1 MLDTSTAK
9 TKFPAFIVT
18 LGIFTYIRRLAYAL
32 STGYP
37 IALSDPLFKSSRY
50 GTVFATLMPVF
61 IVAFVYVNAFF
72 YFGYTMFDRHIY
84 AVGGVE
90 EASSPNGGVLV
101 GRVYSSGHPTAG
113 IGFGLDA
120 IATVTLGG
128 TSFTGGVGKIQGTI
142 IGAVIIGGLNND
154 LTLLV
159 VDYYRQLV
167 IKGAVIIL
175 TVPLDR
181 LRSK

>member
-1 MLDTSTAK
+1 MLDTSTTK

-37 IALSDPLFKSSRY
+37 IVLADPLFKSSRY
-50 GTVFATLMPVF
+50 GTVFVTLMPVF
-61 IVAFVYVNAFF
+61 IMASVYVSAS
-72 YFGYTMFDRHIY
+72 YTVFNRYIY
-84 AVGGVE
+84 AIGGVE
-90 EASSPNGGVLV
+90 EASSP
-101 GRVYSSGHPTAG
+101 
-113 IGFGLDA
+113 
-120 IATVTLGG
+120 
-128 TSFTGGVGKIQGTI
+128 TGGVGKIQGTI
-142 IGAVIIGGLNND
+142 IGALIIGGLNND

>member
-50 GTVFATLMPVF
+50 GTVFATLMPIF
-61 IVAFVYVNAFF
+61 IVASVYVNAFF

-90 EASSPNGGVLV
+90 EAVSP
-101 GRVYSSGHPTAG
+101 
-113 IGFGLDA
+113 
-120 IATVTLGG
+120 
-128 TSFTGGVGKIQGTI
+128 TGGVGKIQGTI
-142 IGAVIIGGLNND
+142 IGALIIGGLNND